1 MSISRRGL
9 IRRASLAAAA
19 LGVRQAFGEGK
30 WPDQTLHVIVP
41 RAPGG
46 GTDILIRNLSTGMQ
60 DRLGQPFLVEN
71 KPDTAAVIGATYVA
85 RARPDGYVF
94 LACDNAFYQNPAILK
109 SLPFDTLKDFSG
121 VTMLA
126 NAPVILVV
134 NAEGPYKSVSDL
146 VGVAKDKPG
155 TLTFASGGIGSSTHF
170 GGIQFGLAAGINLIH
185 VPYRSSGAALND
197 LLGQQVTMQ
206 FGGISSA
213 KGQIDAGKLRALAT
227 TGASRD
233 PTLPDVP
240 TFSELGL
247 KDVDITSLWGVHA
260 PAGTPIEIRSRL
272 RDMLVEV
279 MKLPDVSKRMSDLG
293 YIRIGSTPDE
303 LEAETKRLVAQWI
316 DLSHRVKLSGD

>member
-1 MSISRRGL
+1 
-9 IRRASLAAAA
+9 
-19 LGVRQAFGEGK
+19 
-30 WPDQTLHVIVP
+30 
-41 RAPGG
+41 
-46 GTDILIRNLSTGMQ
+46 MQ

-71 KPDTAAVIGATYVA
+71 RPDTAAVIGATYVS
-85 RARPDGYVF
+85 RAKPDGYVF

-134 NAEGPYKSVSDL
+134 NAEGPFKSVSDL
-146 VGVAKDKPG
+146 VGAAKEKPG

-170 GGIQFGLAAGINLIH
+170 GGVQFGLAAGINIIH

-247 KDVDITSLWGVHA
+247 KDVDITSLWGIHA
-260 PAGTPIEIRSRL
+260 PAATPIEIRSRL
-272 RDMLVEV
+272 RDMLLDV
-279 MKLPDVSKRMSDLG
+279 MKLPDVAKRMSDLG
-293 YIRIGSTPDE
+293 YNRIGSTPDE
-303 LEAETKRLVAQWI
+303 LDAETKRLVAQWI
-316 DLSHRVKLSGD
+316 DLGHRVKLAGD